1 MKSRETHMCVYTC
14 IYIHVVCSGCYWCTC
29 MYTALE
35 RQKASLE
42 EVAERTLD
50 WRLRDKEREMQQEL
64 SYRVSENGAVLSVTF
79 E

>member
-1 MKSRETHMCVYTC
+1 
-14 IYIHVVCSGCYWCTC
+14 